1 MNSKVR
7 TTLYIHRITS
17 MKRENDCRQL
27 SEATITF
34 ECIVRKV
41 RQKMCFEDLIKN
53 QIKNLGLS
61 IDFFDKISL
70 KRNVEAIVFL

>member
-41 RQKMCFEDLIKN
+41 RQKMCFEDLIR
-53 QIKNLGLS
+53 NLGLS